1 MRIRKTWMVLT
12 LGLLA
17 APLFAVHAQ
26 AQTLRNEIEG
36 DIGYYAPSDLKFPN
50 ARLRYQSGISWGAR
64 YGHRFN
70 EMWGGDVSWSHFDA
84 SANRSDKDALQCKT
98 CDFTFEMFDF
108 DLDWYPGGGNWA
120 LYGGVGWL
128 TARFQT
134 NAAPPL
140 NFSDNNQNFTWNLG
154 TAYTWMLGSNFY
166 IRPDF
171 RVRFISLHQQ
181 ASGKYSSENEEFRV
195 GLGWRF

>member
-1 MRIRKTWMVLT
+1 MQFRKTWLLLT

-17 APLFAVHAQ
+17 LASAVQ
-26 AQTLRNEIEG
+26 AQPPKNEIEG
-36 DIGYYAPSDLKFPN
+36 DIGYYAPSDLKLPN
-50 ARLRYQSGISWGAR
+50 TRVRYDSGISYGAR

-70 EMWGGDVSWSHFDA
+70 EMLGGDFSWSHFETDA
-84 SANRSDKDALQCKT
+84 NHSDKDALQCKS

-108 DLDWYPGGGNWA
+108 SLDWYPGGGNWA

-128 TARFQT
+128 TARFILDS
-134 NAAPPL
+134 AH
-140 NFSDNNQNFTWNLG
+140 FHISDNNDNFTWHLG
-154 TAYTWMLGSNFY
+154 TAYTWMLGTNFY
-166 IRPDF
+166 IRPDA
-171 RVRFISLHQQ
+171 RISFISLHQQ